1 MDAVF
6 VLVFH
11 VCRGLEA
18 YVMYEDRKGD
28 THRRTQ
34 IGAPSYHHSQRSV
47 PLRISTVK
55 AEVNGDEVRRNE
67 KKEEE
72 EIVDYHE
79 DSEED
84 KAMYA
89 YTHVFYYPIL

>member
-1 MDAVF
+1 MKSE
-6 VLVFH
+6 
-11 VCRGLEA
+11 G
-18 YVMYEDRKGD
+18 MK
-28 THRRTQ
+28 T
-34 IGAPSYHHSQRSV
+34 
-47 PLRISTVK
+47 
-55 AEVNGDEVRRNE
+55 
-67 KKEEE
+67 KEEE

>member
-1 MDAVF
+1 M
-6 VLVFH
+6 
-11 VCRGLEA
+11 
-18 YVMYEDRKGD
+18 
-28 THRRTQ
+28 
-34 IGAPSYHHSQRSV
+34 
-47 PLRISTVK
+47 K